1 MDSSFLGSIIKFY
14 LLNGYKHCLVFKFIG
29 VIIEESWLLLIIL
42 FSSLIFD
49 DELFNLSLINS
60 WFNKL
65 IVFDYYD
72 DIIETL
78 FYDSKGLTIGFN
90 LVDELISGKINL
102 FPIYFRDNGAWT
114 SLSLDDFDL
123 TSLALLIYF
132 VNKYDVE
139 GWSIYSC
146 KLDFNSLLFLKLFT
160 FLGLSFYILDN
171 LSSSIFSYLLFYF
184 SSFWKYS
191 SLITVFFNLNCFDD
205 FLFAFILLFDLFVWT
220 EAIDSSINFEFFWV

>member
-1 MDSSFLGSIIKFY
+1 
-14 LLNGYKHCLVFKFIG
+14 
-29 VIIEESWLLLIIL
+29 LLLII

-78 FYDSKGLTIGFN
+78 FYDSKGLTICFN

-102 FPIYFRDNGAWT
+102 LPIYFRGNGVWT
-114 SLSLDDFDL
+114 SLSVDDFDL

-171 LSSSIFSYLLFYF
+171 LSSSILEIYYHLLFYI

-191 SLITVFFNLNCFDD
+191 SLIRVFFNLNCIDD
-205 FLFAFILLFDLFVWT
+205 FLFAFILSFDLFSWT
-220 EAIDSSINFEFFWV
+220 EAIDSSINFEFLWV